1 VTSPISERLQFLLE
15 TAGGA
20 GVVSEMQRIGQAGE
34 TSQTKLQQQ
43 VRNTETAFERQ
54 GRTGGSSLAVI
65 SDGANRS
72 TTMLGRMSERLGVT
86 ESTLRTGLVT
96 AAAVGFGALIV
107 KAKES
112 IDAYVD
118 LAGEVRNFQRVS
130 GASAE
135 ESSKFVAVLDDLQI
149 SADQGATAVARL
161 ARVDPTK
168 LQEFGI
174 QVAYAADGTTNL
186 TETLLNV
193 ADAYAATKDPA
204 ERALIGQAAFG
215 KAYRDLIPLLEQGR
229 AGLAEY
235 FAGVSDGQVLTQQQ
249 LDSTRE
255 YELALD
261 ALQDALGDLSRA
273 AGETLVPA
281 LTAVFNIGADLIGV
295 IDDIPGPII
304 QSTIAAIAFGAAASA
319 LSSRL
324 AGLRTARA
332 AESLASTATTISN
345 VGTAAAAAEA
355 PVGRFSRATGALRGA
370 GAAGAAL
377 GASIPLLS
385 EFATYLR
392 SLTVQDVD
400 VDRLATSL
408 EYLGT
413 VGGSS
418 GLFAD
423 LGGIDGFKTDL
434 QQVLDLQDAT
444 DGFWTS
450 FTALDDVGL
459 SLDQSTENVSA
470 LDEALA
476 SLVKGGNQQAAEE
489 AFRQL
494 ATAAE
499 EQGVP
504 IETLRELFPEYANA
518 LEDVTLGEESAA
530 AGANEH
536 ADAAQNAKEQVSRY
550 SEAVDDLHGALE
562 TLNGQNRSL
571 AEADIAVR
579 DSMADLADAV
589 AAAREEGNQL
599 ATSLSRT
606 TQTGRDNESA
616 LIDQITAAQDFA
628 EATANSTGS
637 VKEGQKAFITQ
648 IGAIRDN
655 MIALGF
661 NRDEVDRLI
670 NRYGAMPDR
679 VSTDVALR
687 DFASGGIDSVSSKL
701 ASLDGKTATTYIR
714 QITQYLIDS
723 GAPKRA
729 TGGAVAAGADY
740 LVGEVRPELFRP
752 AVPGTIVPNTGA
764 AGGSSSGG
772 TTYHTEVYAQG
783 SDARSIAREIEN
795 RQRTLEFLHG

>member
-1 VTSPISERLQFLLE
+1 MTSPISERLQFLLE
-15 TAGGA
+15 TAGGQ
-20 GVVSEMQRIGQAGE
+20 GVVSDLQRIGQAGE

-43 VRNTETAFERQ
+43 VRATETALDRQ
-54 GRTGGSSLAVI
+54 GRTGRTSLGII
-65 SDGANRS
+65 SDGASKS

-86 ESTLRTGLVT
+86 EGTLRTGLAT
-96 AAAVGFGALIV
+96 AAAIGFGALIA

-118 LAGEVRNFQRVS
+118 LAGEVRDFQRAS
-130 GASAE
+130 GASAD
-135 ESSKFVAVLDDLQI
+135 ESSRFVAVLDDLQI
-149 SADQGATAVARL
+149 SAEQGATAVSRL

-229 AGLAEY
+229 AGLKSY
-235 FAGVSDGQVLTQQQ
+235 FDGVSEGQVLTQEQ
-249 LDSTRE
+249 LDSTRQ

-281 LTAVFNIGADLIGV
+281 LTSLFNISADLIGI

-304 QSTIAAIAFGAAASA
+304 ESTVAAIAFGAAASA
-319 LSSRL
+319 LSGRL
-324 AGLRTARA
+324 SALRTARA
-332 AESLASTATTISN
+332 AESLGATATTISN

-355 PVGRFSRATGALRGA
+355 PVGRFSKVTGGLKSA

-385 EFATYLR
+385 EFANYLR
-392 SLTVQDVD
+392 SLVVQDVD

-418 GLFAD
+418 GVFAD
-423 LGGIDGFKTDL
+423 IGGLKGFKTDL
-434 QQVLDLQDAT
+434 QQVIDLKGAT

-450 FTALDDVGL
+450 FSSLDEVGL
-459 SLDQSTENVSA
+459 ALDQSTENIDS
-470 LDEALA
+470 LDQALA
-476 SLVKGGNQQAAEE
+476 QLVQGGQQDAAAE
-489 AFRQL
+489 AFRRL
-494 ATAAE
+494 AAAAE

-504 IETLRELFPEYANA
+504 IETLRDLFPQYASA
-518 LEDVTLGEESAA
+518 LEDTALAEESAA
-530 AGANEH
+530 AGADEH
-536 ADAAQNAKEQVSRY
+536 AAAADNAKELVSRY
-550 SEAVDDLHGALE
+550 SEAVKDLQDSLDG
-562 TLNGQNRSL
+562 LNDQNRTL

-589 AAAREEGNQL
+589 ASAREEGNRL
-599 ATSLSRT
+599 ATSLDRT

-616 LIDQITAAQDFA
+616 LLDQITAAQDFA
-628 EATANSTGS
+628 QATANSTGS
-637 VKEGQKAFITQ
+637 VKEGEKAFITQ

-661 NRDEVDRLI
+661 NRDEVDNLI
-670 NRYGAMPDR
+670 GRYAAMPDR

-729 TGGAVAAGADY
+729 TGGAVEAGGEY

-752 AVPGTIVPNTGA
+752 AVPGTVVPNTGA
-764 AGGSSSGG
+764 ASSSSSSAGV
-772 TTYHTEVYAQG
+772 TYHTEVYAQG
-783 SDARSIAREIEN
+783 DARTIARAIED
-795 RQRTLEFLHG
+795 RQRTLEYLHG